1 LAPAR
6 KVRADHFQTVAS
18 GSIAAQHQSC
28 GFDRFL
34 NDRHL
39 ALIKFEVDNLP
50 RLRYCSG
57 EFSLYRLAEKSEASE
72 FLTLF
77 VGDYSAQILNFD
89 DVLADENHV
98 SNFAMPVIHE

>member
-1 LAPAR
+1 MIQIGSGQ

-39 ALIKFEVDNLP
+39 ALIKFEV
-50 RLRYCSG
+50 SV
-57 EFSLYRLAEKSEASE
+57 AS
-72 FLTLF
+72 
-77 VGDYSAQILNFD
+77 
-89 DVLADENHV
+89 
-98 SNFAMPVIHE
+98 